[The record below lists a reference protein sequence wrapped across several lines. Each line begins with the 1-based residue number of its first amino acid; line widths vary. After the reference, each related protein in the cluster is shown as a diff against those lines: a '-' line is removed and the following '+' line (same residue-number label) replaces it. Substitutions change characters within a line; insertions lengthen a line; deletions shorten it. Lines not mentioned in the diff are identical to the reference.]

1 MVPPNT
7 HDWRLY
13 IKPHEISFVLQS
25 HGFLCDTRQFR
36 GMRPSFGALPNAMLM
51 RSLPAQKKKRLA
63 SIQMPTPQPAQ
74 FVETSSLE
82 VNYLGWA
89 RKASSSNRKGSTHEE

>member
-1 MVPPNT
+1 MPPNT

-51 RSLPAQKKKRLA
+51 RSLPAKKKKKTRLDSDA
-63 SIQMPTPQPAQ
+63 DAAAGSVRRDFITRGQ
-74 FVETSSLE
+74 L
-82 VNYLGWA
+82 LGL
-89 RKASSSNRKGSTHEE
+89 GTQGLLFQQQGFHT